1 VQSLGRRLRARRVAS
16 RRVASSVV
24 KVVTS
29 SRRRVVASRASSR
42 VARASG
48 GRTAACVSS
57 FCAARTTSGRAA
69 RGNPRERVAMDE
81 SRSAAPFV
89 DARASSRA
97 RSIRARAR
105 DDGRRASRGMA
116 STVERVGRARAPVR
130 KTILTHPDDDADAL
144 ALGCAV
150 HGASRR
156 V

>member
-29 SRRRVVASRASSR
+29 SRRRVVASR
-42 VARASG
+42 
-48 GRTAACVSS
+48 
-57 FCAARTTSGRAA
+57 
-69 RGNPRERVAMDE
+69 
-81 SRSAAPFV
+81 
-89 DARASSRA
+89 
-97 RSIRARAR
+97 
-105 DDGRRASRGMA
+105 GMA
-116 STVERVGRARAPVR
+116 STIERVGRARAPVR

-156 V
+156 AQDANGTRAFEIAD

>member
-1 VQSLGRRLRARRVAS
+1 
-16 RRVASSVV
+16 
-24 KVVTS
+24 
-29 SRRRVVASRASSR
+29 
-42 VARASG
+42 
-48 GRTAACVSS
+48 
-57 FCAARTTSGRAA
+57 
-69 RGNPRERVAMDE
+69 MDA

-97 RSIRARAR
+97 RAIRARAR
-105 DDGRRASRGMA
+105 SIRASRGMA

>member
-48 GRTAACVSS
+48 KRTAACVSS

-69 RGNPRERVAMDE
+69 RGNPRERVAMDGCV
-81 SRSAAPFV
+81 PKC
-89 DARASSRA
+89 RAIRRRA
-97 RSIRARAR
+97 RVVGARSTRARAR
-105 DDGRRASRGMA
+105 VPFARRAAWRRRSSA
-116 STVERVGRARAPVR
+116 WDARAPVR

-156 V
+156 A

>member
-1 VQSLGRRLRARRVAS
+1 MRPEVPRHASTRARR
-16 RRVASSVV
+16 R
-24 KVVTS
+24 
-29 SRRRVVASRASSR
+29 
-42 VARASG
+42 
-48 GRTAACVSS
+48 
-57 FCAARTTSGRAA
+57 
-69 RGNPRERVAMDE
+69 
-81 SRSAAPFV
+81 
-89 DARASSRA
+89 SSRA

-105 DDGRRASRGMA
+105 SIRASRGMA